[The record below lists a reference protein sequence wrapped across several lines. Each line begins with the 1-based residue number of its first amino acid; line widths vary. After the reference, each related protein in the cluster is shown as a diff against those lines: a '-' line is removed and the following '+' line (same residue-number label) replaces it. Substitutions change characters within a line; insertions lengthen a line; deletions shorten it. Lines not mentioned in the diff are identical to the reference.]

1 MESGAVAPCVCAEI
15 VPSMHKKSE
24 TVDSDGILKL
34 SQIKTSDPIQPLAFG
49 LLWSHVP
56 CTMYPP
62 GQDEARPQSKI
73 PCTPTRRAAHVN
85 QVMIIICNKLLPA
98 SYGREG
104 LQLKRGNSTVR
115 QIGPKL
121 VENFMEMTR
130 QPESETRP
138 SDIFI

>member
-62 GQDEARPQSKI
+62 GQDEPPWPGRSSAPIQNTVYTHS
-73 PCTPTRRAAHVN
+73 
-85 QVMIIICNKLLPA
+85 A
-98 SYGREG
+98 S
-104 LQLKRGNSTVR
+104 S
-115 QIGPKL
+115 
-121 VENFMEMTR
+121 
-130 QPESETRP
+130 SC
-138 SDIFI
+138 